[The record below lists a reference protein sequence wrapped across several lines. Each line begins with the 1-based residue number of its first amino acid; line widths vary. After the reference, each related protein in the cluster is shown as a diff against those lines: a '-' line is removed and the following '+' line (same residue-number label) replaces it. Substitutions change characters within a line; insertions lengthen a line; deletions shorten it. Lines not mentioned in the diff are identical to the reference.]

1 MWARPEGFSTFK
13 ADALKSDKFSFLAAI
28 PFAGLCR
35 RKLAGGSAYSQIAQS
50 KRDTTEVVSLLLGA
64 PGGIRTPDLLIRSQ
78 PILVAEER
86 LTGFLPVFLSTYQS
100 KIPVQ
105 IAIIYPAVMPGM
117 RYRWR
122 RYLRKMH
129 PALPGRRYG

>member
-50 KRDTTEVVSLLLGA
+50 KRDTTEVVSLLLVCGVRKRWIFVFDRW
-64 PGGIRTPDLLIRSQ
+64 IRT
-78 PILVAEER
+78 LV
-86 LTGFLPVFLSTYQS
+86 LVS
-100 KIPVQ
+100 KWQ
-105 IAIIYPAVMPGM
+105 
-117 RYRWR
+117 
-122 RYLRKMH
+122 LDT
-129 PALPGRRYG
+129 L

>member
-64 PGGIRTPDLLIRSQ
+64 PGGIRTPDLLMRSQ
-78 PILVAEER
+78 TL
-86 LTGFLPVFLSTYQS
+86 
-100 KIPVQ
+100 
-105 IAIIYPAVMPGM
+105 YPTE
-117 RYRWR
+117 
-122 RYLRKMH
+122 LRAHITNGNGGYYTAASPKSQ
-129 PALPGRRYG
+129 G